1 MRGAFGKAHGTVARV
16 NIGQIL
22 LSVRST
28 DKHREAVVESLRRS
42 KFKFPGRQKIYVS
55 KKWGFT
61 KWDRDQYEEMR
72 AEGRLRVSG
81 GIIPLHAVLPFW
93 VKMTK
98 EKKRKS

>member
-61 KWDRDQYEEMR
+61 KWDRDQYETMR
-72 AEGRLRVSG
+72 AEGRLRVSWLTFFSYLFYFLCWSW
-81 GIIPLHAVLPFW
+81 I
-93 VKMTK
+93 
-98 EKKRKS
+98 S

>member
-61 KWDRDQYEEMR
+61 KWDRDQYETMR
-72 AEGRLRVSG
+72 AEGRLRVSCSL
-81 GIIPLHAVLPFW
+81 IISI
-93 VKMTK
+93 TK
-98 EKKRKS
+98 SSFHEIYVERSSP